1 MTAAERRT
9 AIEAALNQA
18 DGPLSATAL
27 ANRFSVSRQI
37 VVGDIALLRAA
48 GVQITATPRGYV
60 LTDAARQEVRC
71 TVACVHSSADM
82 ARELYL
88 IVDNG
93 GEVLDVVVEHP
104 VYGELRGPLCLRSR
118 YDVGEFLRRVE
129 SAPAKPLSVL
139 TDGLHLHTLS
149 FPDRETRDRV
159 LAALKDS
166 GFLLEM

>member
-9 AIEAALNQA
+9 AIETALKQA

-27 ANRFSVSRQI
+27 AGQFSVSRQI

-48 GVQITATPRGYV
+48 GVQINATPRGYV
-60 LTDAARQEVRC
+60 MAGAGKQDIRC
-71 TVACVHSSADM
+71 TVACDHTSADM

-129 SAPAKPLSVL
+129 EAPAKPLSAL

-159 LAALKDS
+159 VAALKQA